1 MFENNSQSLDWRK
14 LQQAIDVAEID
25 PACQNYPD
33 AFFPE
38 KGSNGLRAE
47 LLWAKKVCGECPV
60 QKQCS
65 EYALKWEDEGIWGGL
80 TAEDRRKLK
89 SAARRAS

>member
-1 MFENNSQSLDWRK
+1 VFEDNSQNKDWRK
-14 LQQAIDVAEID
+14 LQEAIDKAEID

-38 KGSNGLRAE
+38 KGSTGLRAE
-47 LLWAKKVCGECPV
+47 LMWAKQVCGQCPV
-60 QKQCS
+60 KKQCS
-65 EYALKWEDEGIWGGL
+65 EYALKWEEFGIWGGL